1 MAVFALSLF
10 IIDPKRDFKGLL
22 LRFSRIRFLKIK
34 ENKLIEAVHNF
45 SFFLIQKRRNDSTI
59 VYDFLK
65 LM

>member
-10 IIDPKRDFKGLL
+10 IIDPKRFKGLL
-22 LRFSRIRFLKIK
+22 LRFSRIRFLRIK